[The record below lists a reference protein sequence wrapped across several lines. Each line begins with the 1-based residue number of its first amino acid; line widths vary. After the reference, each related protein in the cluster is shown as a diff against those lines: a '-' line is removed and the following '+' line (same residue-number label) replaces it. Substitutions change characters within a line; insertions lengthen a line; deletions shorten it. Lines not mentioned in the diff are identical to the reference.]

1 MALKR
6 SLVKTQAFKE
16 ILMRAQKERWRAV
29 ENASIIQE
37 NIYILMNR
45 MGLEI
50 RTLKMLPVGFQKE
63 MMNVL
68 LGTRGK
74 AILVTKWQRT
84 WLKCVLLNEKQ
95 NL

>member
-1 MALKR
+1 
-6 SLVKTQAFKE
+6 
-16 ILMRAQKERWRAV
+16 
-29 ENASIIQE
+29 
-37 NIYILMNR
+37 MNR